1 MSRAS
6 LRIPPIFPSKECS
19 FSESGNRFTDLFF
32 LLCHFWSLNF
42 RVVCSSNSAR
52 IRLARFIN
60 KPGAIIMLS
69 SYNCSSRLA
78 DRDRRLSISR
88 SEPSPALSCCIIS
101 NVPACARTRA
111 CRIGEADDIDSVRS
125 VLDFSRSATLTYW
138 SNIVERGMRAGVHTA
153 AYARSHRFVM
163 ISTTHFAA
171 R

>member
-1 MSRAS
+1 MKIIQFADTNVSRAS

-69 SYNCSSRLA
+69 SYNCSSRLT

-101 NVPACARTRA
+101 NAFQRRPFLRALGLERVVSERRTTS
-111 CRIGEADDIDSVRS
+111 IPYDPYSI
-125 VLDFSRSATLTYW
+125 L
-138 SNIVERGMRAGVHTA
+138 
-153 AYARSHRFVM
+153 
-163 ISTTHFAA
+163 AA
-171 R
+171 RRR